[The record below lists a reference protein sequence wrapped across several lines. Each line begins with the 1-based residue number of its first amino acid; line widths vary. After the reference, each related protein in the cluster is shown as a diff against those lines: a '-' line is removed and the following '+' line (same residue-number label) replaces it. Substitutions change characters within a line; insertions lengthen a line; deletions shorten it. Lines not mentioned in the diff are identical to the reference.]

1 MAPITERRERQREA
15 LLEAAER
22 AIAAKGLAGLK
33 ARELAHEVGCAV
45 GAIYN
50 LVADMDELI
59 LRVGSRTLARLDRAL
74 REVEAQ
80 PLPGNAD
87 PAVEQLVAVALAYC
101 RFARANL
108 ALWRTL
114 FEHRMAEG
122 STVPEWALNE
132 QMTLFRHIALPLAS
146 LMPHAGSADVALF
159 TRTMFSAVHGVLA
172 LGLDEKLVAV
182 PVAELERQIETL
194 VRLVCTGLLAGEG
207 AHSGR

>member
-1 MAPITERRERQREA
+1 MAPVTDRRERQREA

-22 AIAAKGLAGLK
+22 TIAAKGLDGLK
-33 ARELAHEVGCAV
+33 ARELAREIGCAV

-50 LVADMDELI
+50 LVADLDELI

-74 REVEAQ
+74 QEAEAR
-80 PLPGNAD
+80 PLPGSSD

-108 ALWRTL
+108 PLWRTL

-122 STVPEWALNE
+122 STVPEWALSE

-146 LMPHAGSADVALF
+146 LMPQAGSADVALF

-194 VRLVCTGLLAGEG
+194 VRLICTGLLAGE
-207 AHSGR
+207 ATRARR